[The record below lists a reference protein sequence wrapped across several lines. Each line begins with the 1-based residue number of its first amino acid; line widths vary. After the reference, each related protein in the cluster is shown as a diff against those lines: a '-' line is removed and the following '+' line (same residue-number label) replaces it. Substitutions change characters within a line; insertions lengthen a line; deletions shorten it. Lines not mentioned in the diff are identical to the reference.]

1 VFKTTLLI
9 LTASAIAAA
18 QTTWKGLKFGMSEA
32 DVRKEYQGSL
42 EKKLVENG
50 AYELFDRDQKLL
62 KWPATAG
69 LYFEKSGKL
78 SLIEVF
84 MNDPFAAESGTL
96 ATGSSFAVMSVVTD
110 GLVEKYGKWIS
121 EDGECQLT
129 IHHVV
134 YNPRKIFT
142 CKKLWKSDGQTI
154 SMYWS
159 VENQRLSFLALT
171 YKPLPSDL

>member
-1 VFKTTLLI
+1 MLKIILLI
-9 LTASAIAAA
+9 LTASATAAA

-32 DVRKEYQGSL
+32 ELRKEYQGSL
-42 EKKLVENG
+42 EKKLVQNG
-50 AYELFDRDQKLL
+50 EYELFDKDQKLL

-69 LYFEKSGKL
+69 
-78 SLIEVF
+78 
-84 MNDPFAAESGTL
+84 P
-96 ATGSSFAVMSVVTD
+96 
-110 GLVEKYGKWIS
+110 YGKWIS

-129 IHHVV
+129 IHDVV

-159 VENQRLSFLALT
+159 VENQRLSFFALT